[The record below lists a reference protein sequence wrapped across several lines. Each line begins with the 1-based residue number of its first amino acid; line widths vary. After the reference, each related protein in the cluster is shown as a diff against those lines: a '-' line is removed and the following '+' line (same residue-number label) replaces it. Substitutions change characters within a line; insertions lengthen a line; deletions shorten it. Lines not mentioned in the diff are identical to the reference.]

1 MNAKGLCRIV
11 LKLAAGAMLLAV
23 AGCEQSRPPRP
34 PATTRPAKTQHD
46 LEYAAA
52 LDAANDFCR
61 AWRYGDYK
69 TARAMMTRRFAGQYP
84 DRRLRGAIGSQ
95 GGPEHLA
102 AEVWDGRRLED
113 GRYEF
118 RVRLFHYY
126 GGQTENRL
134 EAPVKKMILLRQNKR
149 WLVDGFPIP

>member
-1 MNAKGLCRIV
+1 MNANGLCRIV
-11 LKLAAGAMLLAV
+11 LMLTVAALLLTA
-23 AGCEQSRPPRP
+23 AGCEQNRPPRP
-34 PATTRPAKTQHD
+34 PTTTRPAKTQRG

-52 LDAANDFCR
+52 LDTANDFCR

-84 DRRLRGAIGSQ
+84 DRRLRGAIGTGS
-95 GGPEHLA
+95 GPQHLA
-102 AEVWDGRRLED
+102 AEVWDGKRLEE

-118 RVRLFHYY
+118 HVRLFHYY
-126 GGQTENRL
+126 GGQMENRL
-134 EAPVKKMILLRQNKR
+134 EAPVKKIILLKQNKR